1 MSGAASS
8 EHNPNIHP
16 GGASSDTAGIP
27 FAGRE
32 VTSTGFD
39 DDRGEADAA
48 LMAALASGDEQAWV
62 AALAESRLLVPIV
75 AAPTDVDTSGDL
87 AVEKSTDMA
96 VVTLTAPDGTKGLPV
111 FSSLDALAAWDPA
124 ARPSPVKASFAAQA
138 AISEECDVL
147 LLDMA
152 SEHRVV
158 VRPSMLLAIAQQQPW
173 VPAHRD
179 EHVRRAIAHAVAPED
194 AVVAQE
200 CLDGGEGVVRLRLT
214 LAPGLGQ
221 DEVRALATRVGERL
235 AADGETRARIEGLAF
250 EFVASGSADGR

>member
-1 MSGAASS
+1 MSG
-8 EHNPNIHP
+8 P
-16 GGASSDTAGIP
+16 GPSDTGRSDTAGIP
-27 FAGRE
+27 FSGRE

-48 LMAALASGDEQAWV
+48 LMAALASGDEEAWV

-75 AAPTDVDTSGDL
+75 AAPTEVDTSGEH

-111 FSSLDALAAWDPA
+111 FTSLEALAAWDPA
-124 ARPSPVKASFAAQA
+124 ARPSPVKAAFAAQA

-158 VRPSMLLAIAQQQPW
+158 VRASMVWALAQQQAW
-173 VPAHRD
+173 VPAYRD
-179 EHVRRAIAHAVAPED
+179 THVRSAIGQAVRVEE
-194 AVVAQE
+194 AVLAQE
-200 CLDGGEGVVRLRLT
+200 CVDGGEGVLRLRLT
-214 LAPGLGQ
+214 LAPGLSQ

-235 AADGETRARIEGLAF
+235 AADGETRARIEALAF
-250 EFVASGSADGR
+250 EFVAA